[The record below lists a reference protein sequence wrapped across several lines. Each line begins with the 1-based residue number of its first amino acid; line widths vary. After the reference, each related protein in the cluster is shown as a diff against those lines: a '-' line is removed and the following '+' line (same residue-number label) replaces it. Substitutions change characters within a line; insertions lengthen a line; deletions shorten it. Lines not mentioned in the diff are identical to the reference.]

1 MRVFT
6 YSSVWQC
13 VSEISAESG
22 LSVIGP
28 AAADVTAAVA
38 LALSPGSGPGAGGA
52 QHAALHKPTHALQ
65 SGHKSTLHTG
75 HAAQRTL
82 TQAVELDTLSHVR
95 QASAHALDEVVSHRF
110 SSFIG
115 IVHTNAH
122 DIPYIIIL
130 HKIRCCVQCQSCS
143 FPYIDSEW

>member
-28 AAADVTAAVA
+28 AADDVTAAVA
-38 LALSPGSGPGAGGA
+38 LALSPGSGPGAGEA
-52 QHAALHKPTHALQ
+52 RHAALHKPTHALQ
-65 SGHKSTLHTG
+65 SGDNSTLHTG

-82 TQAVELDTLSHVR
+82 TQAVELD
-95 QASAHALDEVVSHRF
+95 
-110 SSFIG
+110 I
-115 IVHTNAH
+115 
-122 DIPYIIIL
+122 
-130 HKIRCCVQCQSCS
+130 
-143 FPYIDSEW
+143 